1 MISILR
7 ELWVFMRARKKYWLV
22 PVVIML
28 VVFGG
33 HIVLTQGSVVAPF
46 IYTLF

>member
-1 MISILR
+1 MISVLR
-7 ELWVFMRARKKYWLV
+7 ELWLFMRARKKYWLL

-28 VVFGG
+28 VVFGAL
-33 HIVLTQGSVVAPF
+33 IMLTQGSVVAPF